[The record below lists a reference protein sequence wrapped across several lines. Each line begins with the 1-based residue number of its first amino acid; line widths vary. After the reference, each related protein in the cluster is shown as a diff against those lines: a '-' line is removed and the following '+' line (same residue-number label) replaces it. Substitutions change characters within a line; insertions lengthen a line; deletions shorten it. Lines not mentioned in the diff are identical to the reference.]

1 MQDLCQNHALNKQL
15 VGLQTLLQTQHQ
27 NLEQAI
33 STNSILNLN
42 VNPDEAISQYNS
54 RLSTLKKKQQRDNKT
69 PKLNRTVNLS

>member
-1 MQDLCQNHALNKQL
+1 LNKQL